1 MIRSMTSF
9 ARAEASDAKAVVAV
23 EARSVNHRHLE
34 IAIRLPRVL
43 ASFEMEAR
51 RLVQSRL
58 ERGRVD
64 IAVQLSSTATTL
76 LQHVRV
82 DHGLARVWVGEARAL
97 GQELSL
103 EDDVSLTWVL
113 DRPGVARLEE
123 AEVADPALAWP
134 TLAQALNLALDGL
147 VARRAAEGE
156 ALVAELR
163 ALHAELG
170 ATVVQIAERI
180 PLAMARRTERLRERI
195 RALLADA
202 TLDEGRLAT
211 EVAVWAERTDITEE
225 LVRLRAH
232 LEQFALTLEKG
243 GPVGRLFD
251 FLIQE
256 LNREVN
262 TVGAKADDL
271 EVSQAVIAAK
281 GVLEKL
287 REQVQNL
294 E

>member
-1 MIRSMTSF
+1 MIRSMTGF
-9 ARAEASDAKAVVAV
+9 ARAEASDANAVVAV

-43 ASFEMEAR
+43 ATFEMDAR
-51 RLVQSRL
+51 RLLQSRL

-64 IAVQLSSTATTL
+64 VTVQLSTIAGAS
-76 LQHVRV
+76 LQQVRV
-82 DHGLARVWVGEARAL
+82 DHALARAWVGEARDL
-97 GQELSL
+97 GKELGL
-103 EDDVSLTWVL
+103 DDDVSLTWVL

-123 AEVADPALAWP
+123 AEAADPSLAWP
-134 TLAQALNLALDGL
+134 TLAQALAAALDGL

-156 ALVAELR
+156 VLVAELR
-163 ALHAELG
+163 ALHAELC
-170 ATVVQIAERI
+170 ATVAQIAERV
-180 PLAMARRTERLRERI
+180 PAATTRRTERLRERI

-202 TLDEGRLAT
+202 TLDENRVAT
-211 EVAVWAERTDITEE
+211 EVAMWAERTDITEE

-232 LEQFALTLEKG
+232 LEQFALTLDKG

-251 FLIQE
+251 FIIQE

-271 EVSQAVIAAK
+271 ELSQAVIAAK
-281 GVLEKL
+281 GVLEKM

>member
-1 MIRSMTSF
+1 MIRSMTGF

-34 IAIRLPRVL
+34 IAIRLPRAL
-43 ASFEMEAR
+43 ASFEMDAR

-64 IAVQLSSTATTL
+64 IAVQLSSAATAS
-76 LQHVRV
+76 LQQVRV

-97 GQELSL
+97 GQELGL

-113 DRPGVARLEE
+113 ERPGVARLEE
-123 AEVADPALAWP
+123 AEVADPTLAWP
-134 TLAQALNLALDGL
+134 TLAQAVNTALDGL

-156 ALVAELR
+156 VLVAELR
-163 ALHAELG
+163 ALHAELD
-170 ATVVQIAERI
+170 ATVAHVAERV
-180 PLAMARRTERLRERI
+180 PPAMARRTERLRERI

-202 TLDEGRLAT
+202 TLDEGRIAT

-232 LEQFALTLEKG
+232 LEQFVLTLDKG

-271 EVSQAVIAAK
+271 ELSQAVIAAK
-281 GVLEKL
+281 GVLEKM

>member
-1 MIRSMTSF
+1 MTGF
-9 ARAEASDAKAVVAV
+9 ARAEASDAKAVVGV

-43 ASFEMEAR
+43 ASFEMDTR
-51 RLVQSRL
+51 RLVQGRL

-64 IAVQLSSTATTL
+64 ITVQLSPIAGASP
-76 LQHVRV
+76 QQVRV
-82 DHGLARVWVGEARAL
+82 DHALARAWLGEARAL
-97 GQELSL
+97 GNELGL
-103 EDDVSLTWVL
+103 EEEVTNLTWVL

-123 AEVADPALAWP
+123 AEPADPSLIWP
-134 TLAQALNLALDGL
+134 TVVQALNAALDGL
-147 VARRAAEGE
+147 VARRTAEGE
-156 ALVAELR
+156 VLVAELR
-163 ALHAELG
+163 ALHAELC
-170 ATVVQIAERI
+170 AAVAQIAERV
-180 PLAMARRTERLRERI
+180 PAAMARRTERLRERI
-195 RALLADA
+195 RGLLADA
-202 TLDEGRLAT
+202 TLDESRVAT

-232 LEQFALTLEKG
+232 LEQFALALDKG
-243 GPVGRLFD
+243 GPVGRFFD

-271 EVSQAVIAAK
+271 ELSQVVIVVK
-281 GVLEKL
+281 GVLEKM

>member
-1 MIRSMTSF
+1 MIRSMTGF
-9 ARAEASDAKAVVAV
+9 ARAEASDAKAVVCV

-43 ASFEMEAR
+43 ASFEMDAR

-64 IAVQLSSTATTL
+64 IAVQLSPTVTAS
-76 LQHVRV
+76 LQQVRV
-82 DHGLARVWVGEARAL
+82 DRGLARVWMGEARAL
-97 GQELSL
+97 GHELGL
-103 EDDVSLTWVL
+103 GEDVSLTWVL
-113 DRPGVARLEE
+113 ERPGVARLEE

-134 TLAQALNLALDGL
+134 TLAQALNAALDGL

-156 ALVAELR
+156 VLVAELR

-170 ATVVQIAERI
+170 ATVAQIAERI
-180 PLAMARRTERLRERI
+180 PAAMARRTERLRERI

-202 TLDEGRLAT
+202 TLDEGRIAT

-232 LEQFALTLEKG
+232 LDQFALILDKG

-271 EVSQAVIAAK
+271 ELSQAVIAAK
-281 GVLEKL
+281 GVLEKM